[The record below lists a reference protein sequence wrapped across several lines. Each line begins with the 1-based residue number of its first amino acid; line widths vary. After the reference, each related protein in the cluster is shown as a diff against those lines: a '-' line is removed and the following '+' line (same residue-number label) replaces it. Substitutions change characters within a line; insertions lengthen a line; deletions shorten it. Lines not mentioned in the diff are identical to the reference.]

1 MIQRSGSVLV
11 DPDLIAQLCSL
22 LNAPETPP
30 GEDARMCRE
39 PLPRRAR
46 NPETPPGEEAR
57 MRREPLPRKAR
68 DEPGRE
74 GGRSETASLGVLRF
88 VRMIEGDIARLCENK
103 KCRPQGRRYIDQTK
117 GPGTCNGMRTHPR
130 GRKIV

>member
-22 LNAPETPP
+22 LNA
-30 GEDARMCRE
+30 
-39 PLPRRAR
+39 
-46 NPETPPGEEAR
+46 PETPPGEEAR